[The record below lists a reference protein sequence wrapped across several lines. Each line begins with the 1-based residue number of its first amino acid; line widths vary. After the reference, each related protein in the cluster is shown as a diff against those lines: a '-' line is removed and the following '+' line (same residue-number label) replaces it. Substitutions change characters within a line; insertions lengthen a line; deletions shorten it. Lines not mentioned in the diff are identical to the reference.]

1 MISGWLILEGGGLG
15 GDGLL
20 GLIREG
26 AGLGDVAEGFGEY
39 KKPAELEELII
50 EDRGED
56 NDEDKED
63 GVEVEFKV
71 LVAANKSAKL
81 TATGWRVTT
90 TVWFEKSEVA

>member
-26 AGLGDVAEGFGEY
+26 AGLGDV
-39 KKPAELEELII
+39 
-50 EDRGED
+50 
-56 NDEDKED
+56 
-63 GVEVEFKV
+63 KV